1 MNLKNYSVKKT
12 LFSSLSTNVWLQQ
25 QTQGSFQFQV
35 YIPFKKDIKGLIF
48 WHHRLNCNWKPLGK
62 KIPLDVVIIPSNS
75 QILLNTFNRVIF
87 SVTLSMV
94 YILSIPLDPKVTVSF
109 MYPHKSALNDG
120 FLKANSVKKDFHDS
134 F

>member
-1 MNLKNYSVKKT
+1 MSLKKSSVKKT

-87 SVTLSMV
+87 PLHYLWYIYCRFRRTQTL
-94 YILSIPLDPKVTVSF
+94 LFPLCTP
-109 MYPHKSALNDG
+109 
-120 FLKANSVKKDFHDS
+120 
-134 F
+134 